1 MHYPTLT
8 LTYRRDEW
16 AAGAPEG
23 DVLASFD
30 DDDSVSDTDGDG
42 GLRWDGSG
50 NVSIW
55 ESQHTLMTHSTK
67 KTAFSSSLE
76 ITNSYTKIRL

>member
-1 MHYPTLT
+1 MHYLTLT

-23 DVLASFD
+23 DVLASLD

-42 GLRWDGSG
+42 GLRWGGSG
-50 NVSIW
+50 YISVW
-55 ESQHTLMTHSTK
+55 ASQHTLLTHTPHK
-67 KTAFSSSLE
+67 KQHFQAV
-76 ITNSYTKIRL
+76 